1 LEIMLSQTPNHRRRV
16 ELAEAMSI
24 QATTPT
30 EPDEARAAYVRE
42 SAIGEAP
49 KHRRLLRSDRDGR
62 ILSAIMLPFFAIWTP
77 PGYGLLT
84 TTGRKSGMQRSKCIR
99 TIRRGNKAFIV
110 QLRPPALAIERP
122 GAVSAWVW
130 NLRSDPSVRL
140 RIGHRTYAGVA
151 REISDPAELEQAR
164 EAICETVHL
173 LDYDECALHLRGL
186 PTRGKIKELHRYW
199 FDTGIPLVVE
209 LRD

>member
-1 LEIMLSQTPNHRRRV
+1 MTLSQTPNHRRRV
-16 ELAEAMSI
+16 EMTEATSTR
-24 QATTPT
+24 ATTPAEDDGT
-30 EPDEARAAYVRE
+30 HAAFVRE
-42 SAIGEAP
+42 AAIREAP
-49 KHRRLLRSDRDGR
+49 KHRRLLRSNRDGR

-77 PGYGLLT
+77 RGYGVLT
-84 TTGRKSGMQRSKCIR
+84 TTGRKSGMQRRKCIR

-122 GAVSAWVW
+122 AAVSAWVW
-130 NLRSDPSVRL
+130 NLRSDPNVHL
-140 RIGHRTYAGVA
+140 RIGRRTYSGVA
-151 REISDPAELEQAR
+151 REISDSDELEQAR

-186 PTRGKIKELHRYW
+186 PTRARIKELHRYW